1 MLLLDRFQWKFG
13 VFDPQRHQRLTSH
26 GGCNPHG
33 RNVSHAPSIPLSMRT
48 DEASLGRCPECG
60 KRLPTVW
67 LLVEYEKEDGQT
79 GIWAECPDCEDV
91 VAPE

>member
-1 MLLLDRFQWKFG
+1 MRVRCSGGCELMLLLDRFQWKFG

-26 GGCNPHG
+26 
-33 RNVSHAPSIPLSMRT
+33 APSIPLSMST